1 MILTL
6 NNRSPQLAPD
16 AFVAPDAWVIGD
28 VEIAAESSVFFL
40 SVIRGD
46 ILPIRIGARTNIQE
60 HSMLHTSG
68 GRAPTV
74 VGDDVTIGHRAIV
87 HGCTI
92 GDRCLIGMGA
102 IILDETVIE
111 DECIIGAG
119 ALVPE
124 GKRIPAR
131 SMVLGVPGKVIRS
144 LTPEEV
150 AMLPQS
156 ASRYVELGA
165 MYRVLLCASG
175 K

>member
-1 MILTL
+1 
-6 NNRSPQLAPD
+6 
-16 AFVAPDAWVIGD
+16 
-28 VEIAAESSVFFL
+28 
-40 SVIRGD
+40 
-46 ILPIRIGARTNIQE
+46 
-60 HSMLHTSG
+60 MLHTSG
-68 GRAPTV
+68 GRTPTV
-74 VGDDVTIGHRAIV
+74 IGDDVTIGHRAIV

-92 GDRCLIGMGA
+92 GNRCLIGMGA